1 MTPEPTDT
9 EEHTMAT
16 TEPSPADQP
25 TDAPHPSPT
34 GSHQMD
40 SRMMWVMMIGCCLA
54 IPLALIIGG
63 ASLGGLAGASPWLI
77 GVGVVL
83 AIALVII
90 HRISARPRCDTS
102 SDNHG

>member
-1 MTPEPTDT
+1 
-9 EEHTMAT
+9 
-16 TEPSPADQP
+16 
-25 TDAPHPSPT
+25 
-34 GSHQMD
+34 MD

-83 AIALVII
+83 AIALLVTR
-90 HRISARPRCDTS
+90 RISNRPRCETPPDQ
-102 SDNHG
+102 HE

>member
-1 MTPEPTDT
+1 
-9 EEHTMAT
+9 MAAT
-16 TEPSPADQP
+16 GPSPADQH
-25 TDAPHPSPT
+25 TDTPAPAPAGGHP
-34 GSHQMD
+34 MD

-83 AIALVII
+83 AIALVVT
-90 HRISARPRCDTS
+90 HRISAGPRCDTS
-102 SDNHG
+102 PDHHD